1 MSTHPPARSA
11 VQIGVLSFAHYHAN
25 FWSEVLAARGALAGI
40 WDTDAARGQ
49 EAATRFGTDYF
60 DDIDALLAR
69 CTAVAICSET
79 VKHPELV
86 ERAAQWGLAILCEKP
101 LGIDLPSCDRIVRTV
116 RDAGV
121 PFMQSFPKRFDP
133 VTAYLRAIVQSGE
146 LGRITLVR
154 IRHGHYYGLE
164 PDFATRWYTDPARAG
179 GGALLD
185 EGVHGADMLAWL
197 FGIPQSVSAM
207 VSNAT
212 LGLDVEDL
220 GIATFHYPD
229 GMLAEL
235 TASFCFAAADTSI
248 ELYGTEGTVLVSG
261 VDLASRDITPEA
273 FVRIFRRNQSE
284 RSWQTVPL
292 VPRFKIGGFHQQNA
306 SVFADCLERGEVPP
320 TSVEDGRRASAM
332 IAAAY
337 QAASTGRR
345 QEIFP

>member
-1 MSTHPPARSA
+1 MSTPKTIRPP

-25 FWSEVLAARGALAGI
+25 FWSEVFAARGVLAGV
-40 WDTDAARGQ
+40 WDTDAARGR
-49 EAATRFGTDYF
+49 EAALRFGTDFF
-60 DDIDALLAR
+60 DSIEALLSR
-69 CTAVAICSET
+69 CTGVAICSET
-79 VKHPELV
+79 VMHPELV
-86 ERAAQWGLAILCEKP
+86 ERAADRGLAILCEKP
-101 LGIDLPSCDRIVRTV
+101 LGIDLPSCDRIAQAVRA
-116 RDAGV
+116 AGV
-121 PFMQSFPKRFDP
+121 PFMQSFPKRLDP
-133 VTAYLRAIVQSGE
+133 VTAYLRATVQSGE

-164 PDFATRWYTDPARAG
+164 PDFATRWYTDPARSG

-197 FGIPQSVSAM
+197 FGMPCGVSAM
-207 VSNAT
+207 VSSAA

-220 GIATFHYPD
+220 GIAAFRYAS

-261 VDLASRDITPEA
+261 VDLASRDITA
-273 FVRIFRRNQSE
+273 DAYVRIFRRNQSE

-292 VPRFKIGGFHQQNA
+292 VPRFKTGGFHQQNA
-306 SVFADCLERGEVPP
+306 VVFADCLERGDLPP
-320 TSVEDGRRASAM
+320 TGVDDGRRASAM

-337 QAASTGRR
+337 QAARTGHY
-345 QEIFP
+345 QDIAP